1 MTALDFPNSP
11 AVGDKFII
19 SGKAWIWTGVVWE
32 IFGSVSSGPQGPTGA
47 TSTVPGP
54 TGPTGSTGFTGP
66 TGPTGPPGL
75 DGSGISILGTL
86 ANSSLLPDPGV
97 NVNDAYLIGGD
108 LYIWD
113 GTDWNN
119 VGQIQGPTGPTGPT
133 GARGD
138 DSTVPGP
145 TGPTGPTGAT
155 GTAGLGYAGIT
166 FTLSSYSSSTA
177 SGTVNKVDA
186 LVVGSPVRIVSPSN
200 PTIFADGLI
209 FSITG
214 TSVDITVLFDNT
226 DGTLASI
233 TSPMPLSIAGARGVT
248 GPTGNT
254 GPTGPTRSTDISTT
268 PPSSPALGD
277 LWYNSET
284 GQTFVYYDSYWVE
297 NVSGIAGPIGPT
309 GPTGSTGATGA
320 TGADSTVTGP
330 SGVISVTGPI
340 TNSGTSTSANIGI
353 DLSNIAPIASPTFTG
368 TVIGA
373 PAEPDANGNTAKN
386 LGYVGLPQVILST
399 GNLTLSKAH
408 AGEHI
413 YVTGASQ
420 TITIPANESVP
431 LEIGTTI
438 VVINGNVTSS
448 IAITTDTLR
457 LAGTATTGTRTLT
470 NYGMAT
476 LVKIDATTWIASGN
490 GLT

>member
-11 AVGDKFII
+11 DIGDKFII
-19 SGKAWIWTGVVWE
+19 SGKAWIWTGDVWE
-32 IFGSVSSGPQGPTGA
+32 IFGSVSSGPQGPTGP

-54 TGPTGSTGFTGP
+54 TGPTGLTGFTGP
-66 TGPTGPPGL
+66 TGPTGAPGV
-75 DGSGISILGTL
+75 DGSGISIIGTL

-97 NVNDAYLIGGD
+97 NINDAYLIGGD

-133 GARGD
+133 GVRGD

-145 TGPTGPTGAT
+145 TGPSGPT
-155 GTAGLGYAGIT
+155 GLGYAGIT

-186 LVVGSPVRIVSPSN
+186 LVVGSPIRIISPSN
-200 PTIFADGLI
+200 PLIYADGII

-226 DGTLASI
+226 GGTLASI
-233 TSPMPLSIAGARGVT
+233 TSAMPVSITGTRGVT
-248 GPTGNT
+248 GPTGA
-254 GPTGPTRSTDISTT
+254 TGPTRSTDISTT
-268 PPSSPALGD
+268 PPSSPTAGD

-284 GQTFVYYDSYWVE
+284 GQTFVYYDSFWVE
-297 NVSGIAGPIGPT
+297 NVSGIAGPTGPT
-309 GPTGSTGATGA
+309 GPTGATGSTGTAGTNGDTGP
-320 TGADSTVTGP
+320 TGDTGP

-353 DLSNIAPIASPTFTG
+353 DLTNIAPISSPTFTG
-368 TVIGA
+368 TIIGA
-373 PAEPDANGNTAKN
+373 PAEPDANANTAKN
-386 LGYVGLPQVILST
+386 LGYVGLPQVILNT

-413 YVTGASQ
+413 YVTGSSQ
-420 TITIPANESVP
+420 TITIPANSSVP

-438 VVINGNVTSS
+438 VIINGNVTSS

-457 LAGTATTGTRTLT
+457 LVGTSTTGTRTLSA
-470 NYGMAT
+470 YGMAT
-476 LVKIDATTWIASGN
+476 LVKVDATTWMVSGN
-490 GLT
+490 GLS